1 MSCQNVGEDMDCSD
15 LKRIV
20 AFREAVDEKNQ
31 ILISERLQSTL
42 VSTSDNICRL
52 FHILCPEDSKGPSKE
67 ALVL

>member
-20 AFREAVDEKNQ
+20 PFREAMDEKNQ
-31 ILISERLQSTL
+31 ILISERLQSNP
-42 VSTSDNICRL
+42 VSTSDDVCRI
-52 FHILCPEDSKGPSKE
+52 FHIPCPKDSKDLSKE